1 MRVAMALMLV
11 SAGAAPAIASADG
24 PRFETGAGTL
34 VLLEED
40 HALPLVTLSVT
51 ARTGSALD
59 PADKEGLARVTATLL
74 RRGVPGLN
82 ADQIDE
88 LVDRLGGVI
97 NVTVDHHSI
106 TIGGQVIRRN
116 LEPFAELLSRMIR
129 EPTLSSSELERLKR
143 ETIAEIIATR
153 DDDRELAMN
162 RFRAVLLQGHAYGRP
177 AIGTTLSVAR
187 ITRQDVR
194 GLFRSVFVAR
204 NLILGAAG
212 DVTEEELRDLV
223 DDHFAGLRSGDRPRV
238 RLGTPETPRGRRLV
252 IVDKPDRTQTQV
264 FIGQVGIRA
273 ADEDFFPLTVANT
286 VFGGTFTAR
295 LMKEVRSKRG
305 WSYGAR
311 SHIVRGRSPDAY
323 YLWTFP
329 AATDAVACIKLEL
342 DLYHRFVEEGIT
354 QSELDFAKSFLEN
367 SFAFEVDTADK
378 RLEKRIEAEVL
389 RLGRNYYRDWV
400 RRIREVDLRAANAAI
415 RRHLGDRDLTIV
427 LVATASE
434 LRESLSNGL
443 PDIAGVDV
451 VPFDS
456 D

>member
-1 MRVAMALMLV
+1 MAMLT
-11 SAGAAPAIASADG
+11 SIGAAPAVASADG
-24 PRFETGAGTL
+24 ARFRTEAGTL

-40 HALPLVTLSVT
+40 HALPIVSLSVT
-51 ARTGSALD
+51 ARTGSTLD
-59 PADKEGLARVTATLL
+59 PPGKEGLARIASTLL
-74 RRGVPGLN
+74 RRGVPGLS
-82 ADQIDE
+82 ADRIDE

-97 NVTVDHHSI
+97 TISADHHSI

-116 LEPFAELLSRMIR
+116 LEPFAELLSRMISV
-129 EPTLSSSELERLKR
+129 PTLASSELERLKR
-143 ETIAEIIATR
+143 ETIAEIVAGR

-162 RFRAVLLQGHAYGRP
+162 HFRRVLMQGHAYGRP
-177 AIGTTLSVAR
+177 PMGTTRSVAR

-194 GLFRSVFVAR
+194 RFFRSTFVAQ

-212 DVTEEELRDLV
+212 DVSEEELKDLV
-223 DDHFAGLRSGDRPRV
+223 DDHFDDLRSGERPRV
-238 RLGTPETPRGRRLV
+238 RLGTARTPRGRRLV

-273 ADEDFFPLTVANT
+273 ADEDYFPLTVANT

-305 WSYGAR
+305 WSYGASSR
-311 SHIVRGRSPDAY
+311 IVRGRSPDAF

-329 AATDAVACIKLEL
+329 AATDALACIRLEL
-342 DLYHRFVEEGIT
+342 DLLHRFVEDGIT

-367 SFAFEVDTADK
+367 NFAFEVDTAEK
-378 RLEKRIEAEVL
+378 RLEKRIDAEVL
-389 RLGRNYYRDWV
+389 RLGRDYYRDYV
-400 RRIREVDLRAANAAI
+400 QRIRGVDLRSANAAVQ
-415 RRHLGDRDLTIV
+415 RHLGDRDLTIV

-434 LRESLSNGL
+434 LREALTAQI
-443 PDIAGVDV
+443 PDLAGVDV

>member
-1 MRVAMALMLV
+1 MAVSMLI
-11 SAGAAPAIASADG
+11 STGTAPGVASADG
-24 PRFETGAGTL
+24 PRFETDAGTL

-40 HALPLVTLSVT
+40 HALPLVSLSLT
-51 ARTGSALD
+51 ARTGGALD
-59 PADKEGLARVTATLL
+59 PVGKDGLARITSTLL
-74 RRGVPGLN
+74 RRGLPGLN

-97 NVTVDHHSI
+97 TITVDHHSI

-129 EPTLSSSELERLKR
+129 EPTLPSSELERLKR
-143 ETIAEIIATR
+143 ETIAEIVAER

-162 RFRAVLLQGHAYGRP
+162 RFRRFLMKGHAYGRP
-177 AIGTTLSVAR
+177 PIGTTRSVAR
-187 ITRQDVR
+187 ITRQDAR
-194 GLFRSVFVAR
+194 SLFRSVFVAK

-223 DDHFAGLRSGDRPRV
+223 DDHFAGLRTGDRPRV
-238 RLGTPETPRGRRLV
+238 RLGTPETPRGRRLL

-264 FIGQVGIRA
+264 FIGQVGIGA
-273 ADEDFFPLTVANT
+273 GDEDFFPLTVANT

-305 WSYGAR
+305 WSYGAYSR
-311 SHIVRGRSPDAY
+311 IVRGRSPDAY

-329 AATDAVACIKLEL
+329 AASDAVACIRLEL
-342 DLYHRFVEEGIT
+342 ELYHRFVEDGIT
-354 QSELDFAKSFLEN
+354 QSELDFAKSYLEN
-367 SFAFEVDTADK
+367 NFAFEIDTADK
-378 RLEKRIEAEVL
+378 RLAKRVEAEVF
-389 RLGRNYYRDWV
+389 RLGRDYYREWV

-427 LVATASE
+427 MVATASE
-434 LRESLSNGL
+434 LRDALSTGL
-443 PDIAGVDV
+443 PDLASVEVI
-451 VPFDS
+451 PFDS